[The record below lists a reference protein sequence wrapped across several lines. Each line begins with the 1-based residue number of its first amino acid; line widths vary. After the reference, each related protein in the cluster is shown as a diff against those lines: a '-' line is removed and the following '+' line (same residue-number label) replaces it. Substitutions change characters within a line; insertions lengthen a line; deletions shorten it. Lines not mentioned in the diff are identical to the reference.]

1 MKMKTYKGMTK
12 MEMVKKIV
20 AVMVAEF
27 EEKNAK
33 EGKKIYNTDERDLIS
48 HYMTYPMASKKYT
61 AFSVVGMYEAY
72 CG

>member
-1 MKMKTYKGMTK
+1 MKTYNGITK

-20 AVMVAEF
+20 EVVIAEHSAKN
-27 EEKNAK
+27 EKA
-33 EGKKIYNTDERDLIS
+33 GKHIYNTDARDLIS
-48 HYMTYPMASKKYT
+48 LYITYPMTSKKYP